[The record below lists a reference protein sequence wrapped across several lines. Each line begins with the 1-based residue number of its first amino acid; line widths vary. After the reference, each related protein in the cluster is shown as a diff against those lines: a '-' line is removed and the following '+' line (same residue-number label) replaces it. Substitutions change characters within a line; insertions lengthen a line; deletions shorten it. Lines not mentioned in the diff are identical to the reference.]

1 MANLSADNT
10 DVNPALNASFSHLTV
25 SSPQDSVTQDIDPS
39 ASWITQGASFP
50 LQTTTNSFGTAQQ
63 PLTDPALPPQVDAQQ
78 HQFDHGQYLPVNTG
92 QAHWQP
98 DDAFPPSGQSS
109 SSPTAN
115 LGSQFACEWSGCTR
129 TFPRQCD
136 LESRRRCDIC
146 GAGGAETKD
155 LYRHMWA
162 HHSDEAR
169 ARGLPREEDICLR
182 CGYSGRR
189 DNVKR
194 HKDNLGHW

>member
-1 MANLSADNT
+1 M
-10 DVNPALNASFSHLTV
+10 

-63 PLTDPALPPQVDAQQ
+63 PVTDPALPPQVDAQQ

-109 SSPTAN
+109 SSPAAN
-115 LGSQFACEWSGCTR
+115 LGSQFAKHWNNHTK
-129 TFPRQCD
+129 
-136 LESRRRCDIC
+136 RRKCDIC

-169 ARGLPREEDICLR
+169 AQGLPKEEDICLR
-182 CGYSGRR
+182 CGYTGRR